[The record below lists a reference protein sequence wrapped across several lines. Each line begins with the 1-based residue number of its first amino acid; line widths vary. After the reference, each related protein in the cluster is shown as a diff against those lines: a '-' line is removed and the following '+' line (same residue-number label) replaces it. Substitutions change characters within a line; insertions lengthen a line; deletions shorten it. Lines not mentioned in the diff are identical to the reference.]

1 MASMTGSPFEPRTRT
16 RERILTALRRASL
29 TANELAA
36 RLGLTHNAVRMHL
49 ALLQREGMVRE
60 RSLQRS
66 GGRPAVVYE
75 VAPAADVL
83 FSRAYVPFVA
93 QLMRVLQERLGQEE
107 LDSLMHTV
115 GRRLAANWRPLRG
128 DLPTRLKA
136 ASALLEEL
144 GALNDVEEGEDG
156 YVIRGSGCLLAAAVH
171 GRPEVC
177 RSIETLLAEL
187 LEVGVREC
195 CERGERPRCC
205 FEIEAQGPQPS
216 PPASR

>member
-1 MASMTGSPFEPRTRT
+1 MTGSPLEPRSRT
-16 RERILTALRRASL
+16 RQRILTALRRASL

-36 RLGLTHNAVRMHL
+36 RLGLTHNAVRTHL

-75 VAPAADVL
+75 IAPSADAL

-93 QLMRVLQERLGQEE
+93 QLMRVLQERLRQDE
-107 LDSLMHTV
+107 LDDLMHTV
-115 GRRLAANWRPLRG
+115 GRRLAGSWRPLRG

-144 GALNDVEEGEDG
+144 GALNDVEEADDG
-156 YVIRGSGCLLAAAVH
+156 YVIRGTACLLSAAVH
-171 GRPEVC
+171 GRSEVC
-177 RSIETLLAEL
+177 RSVETLLAEL
-187 LEVGVREC
+187 LEVSVHEC

-205 FEIEAQGPQPS
+205 FEIAARPT
-216 PPASR
+216 AH